1 MNPKPN
7 MQTLWR
13 RLLVAVLIVAV
24 ASALR
29 ALLFGSL
36 GRSIPFL
43 IYYPAVM
50 LAALYGG
57 LAAGFL
63 ATVLSAF
70 LVYFWIQHGQMSS
83 LESIAMIIYG
93 VSCGLV
99 TLVCEAARG
108 AREKLQAEIEE
119 RKRSESEIARL
130 NQSLELRVTERTA
143 QLATANQ
150 VLQNTANYA
159 RSLLEASLDPLV
171 TISAE
176 GKITDVNE
184 GSIKATGVPR
194 AQLVGTDFSDYFT
207 EPERAREGYQQV
219 FAQGFVTNYPLT
231 IRHRDGRLTEVLYNA
246 SVYRD
251 AQGKVLGVFAAA
263 RDVTKIRLAETQAR
277 QLNTQLTEANRELE
291 AFAYSVSH
299 DLRAPLRSIDGFS
312 RILLD
317 DYANRLDEDGR
328 DSIARIRAAAQ
339 RMAQLIDDMLQLS
352 RVTRAELNLEKAD
365 LTEMARSV
373 IADLQR
379 LEPERRVEITIT
391 PGLVVEGDPHLLRIV
406 LENLLGNAWKF
417 TGRREQARIE
427 FGAMKQDHVAH
438 YFVRDNGAGFD
449 PAYAGKLFGA
459 FQRLHSS
466 TDFPGTGVGL
476 ATVQRIIRRHGGSV
490 RAEGGVEAGATFYF
504 NLGVPAPDNP
514 ARP

>member
-7 MQTLWR
+7 MQTLWL

-63 ATVLSAF
+63 ATVLSGF

-83 LESIAMIIYG
+83 LESIAMIIFG
-93 VSCGLV
+93 LSCGLV
-99 TLVCEAARG
+99 TLVCEAARD

-119 RKRSESEIARL
+119 RNRSEREIAQL

-150 VLQNTANYA
+150 ELRNSAAYA

-184 GSIKATGVPR
+184 GSIQATGVSR
-194 AQLVGTDFSDYFT
+194 ARLIGTDFSDYFT
-207 EPERAREGYQQV
+207 EPDRAREGYQQV
-219 FAQGFVTNYPLT
+219 FAQGFVTDYPLI

-251 AQGKVLGVFAAA
+251 SGGQVLGVFAAA
-263 RDVTKIRLAETQAR
+263 RDVSKIRLAEAQTR
-277 QLNTQLTEANRELE
+277 QLNLQLTEANKELE

-317 DYANRLDEDGR
+317 DYAPRLDEDGR

-339 RMAQLIDDMLQLS
+339 RMAQLIDDMLMLS
-352 RVTRAELNLEKAD
+352 RVTRAEMVHERVD
-365 LTEMARSV
+365 LSGLARSV
-373 IADLQR
+373 VHEMQK
-379 LEPERRVEITIT
+379 LEPHRRVDC
-391 PGLVVEGDPHLLRIV
+391 VVAEGIGADGDQHLLRIV

-417 TGRREQARIE
+417 TNRRDRARIE
-427 FGAMKQDHVAH
+427 FGATTREGATD
-438 YFVRDNGAGFD
+438 YYVRDNGAGFD

-466 TDFPGTGVGL
+466 TDFPGTGIGL
-476 ATVQRIIRRHGGSV
+476 ATVQRIVRRHGGRV
-490 RAEGGVEAGATFYF
+490 WAEGKVDAGATFNF
-504 NLGVPAPDNP
+504 NLGAATPSHPP
-514 ARP
+514 TP